1 MNNLKNE
8 FAYITGKQLPYNK
21 FGLDVIEL
29 DKMFDVSLDKS
40 CRQVL
45 TEKYG
50 KRAADI
56 VSELLRIEIN
66 YKV

>member
-29 DKMFDVSLDKS
+29 DKMFDVPENMS
-40 CRQVL
+40 CKRYL

-50 KRAADI
+50 KRATDI
-56 VSELLRIEIN
+56 VSELLKMEIN
-66 YKV
+66 SVV

>member
-8 FAYITGKQLPYNK
+8 FDYITGKQVPYNK

-29 DKMFDVSLDKS
+29 DKIFNVPEDMS
-40 CRQVL
+40 CKRFL

-66 YKV
+66 SKV